1 MYCGILLADTPL
13 TAYDYTPREIDGPVQ
28 NQSRNSTQNKMH
40 NQAQNSVDPHSRNN
54 TSSGF
59 TLIELLVVI
68 IIIGMLLGIL
78 LPAVQSAR
86 DAANRAACAAT
97 MRQIGIAFHAYHDV
111 HHTFPPSKTT
121 YIGNKGNRY
130 SRHNVLTFLLPYVE
144 QMNVYEKVDFRTR
157 WSYAANKEARENHIP
172 FFRCPAA
179 PRLVRK
185 FNDKEYYIT
194 DYAACHLFRKAAR
207 IKLGLHD
214 RSEWTG
220 ILLPD
225 ISESAEFSRRW
236 PVPLVSI
243 TDGLSNTF
251 LFFEDG
257 GRPYKYVKGRRRGKP
272 DEIPTEPLFN
282 SDWSD
287 PESGFVIEGEN
298 VDDSGQFINVRNSCE
313 IYSFHAHG
321 ANFLYGDGSV
331 HFLNERPDP
340 EVFASLFT
348 AAAND

>member
-1 MYCGILLADTPL
+1 MMSGEAPVSPYSPAINPAPNHTQKQASHSPRL
-13 TAYDYTPREIDGPVQ
+13 YTQ
-28 NQSRNSTQNKMH
+28 
-40 NQAQNSVDPHSRNN
+40 
-54 TSSGF
+54 SGF

-68 IIIGMLLGIL
+68 IIIGILLGIL
-78 LPAVQSAR
+78 LPAIQSAR
-86 DAANRAACAAT
+86 DVANRAACAST
-97 MRQIGIAFHAYHDV
+97 MRQLGIAIHNYHDI

-121 YIGNKGNRY
+121 YIGISGNRY

-144 QMNVYEKVDFRTR
+144 QINVYEMVDFGTR

-179 PRLVRK
+179 PKLVRK
-185 FNDKEYYIT
+185 FDNNEYYIT

-207 IKLGLHD
+207 EKLNLRA

-236 PVPLVSI
+236 PVPLVSV

-251 LFFEDG
+251 LLFEDG

-282 SDWSD
+282 SYWSD
-287 PESGFVIEGEN
+287 PESGFVINGEN
-298 VDDSGQFINVRNSCE
+298 VDETGQFINVRNSCE
-313 IYSFHAHG
+313 IYSFHARG

-340 EVFASLFT
+340 EVFASQFT